1 MGGIE
6 ELLRWPLHIEL
17 VNRRY
22 SLDDGNRLPEA
33 RPEGAPTRVVKEVEE
48 RFWPL
53 PPGVPVADTRG
64 RPPPAGGDGPKAGQ
78 SFEEAPHPTGSG
90 ATTSHDG
97 PPTCPTVS
105 YSARWRASS
114 FAGAMMPSAS
124 CIHSIARAS
133 LSSLYEKLTRYRPS
147 PAGVADQSP
156 GAKS

>member
-1 MGGIE
+1 MVDRSALRHGG
-6 ELLRWPLHIEL
+6 RTH
-17 VNRRY
+17 R
-22 SLDDGNRLPEA
+22 S
-33 RPEGAPTRVVKEVEE
+33 APPASGRSID
-48 RFWPL
+48 
-53 PPGVPVADTRG
+53 PGVGAKLSFAPF
-64 RPPPAGGDGPKAGQ
+64 GPWRAARL
-78 SFEEAPHPTGSG
+78 SHYARC

-147 PAGVADQSP
+147 PTGVADQSP